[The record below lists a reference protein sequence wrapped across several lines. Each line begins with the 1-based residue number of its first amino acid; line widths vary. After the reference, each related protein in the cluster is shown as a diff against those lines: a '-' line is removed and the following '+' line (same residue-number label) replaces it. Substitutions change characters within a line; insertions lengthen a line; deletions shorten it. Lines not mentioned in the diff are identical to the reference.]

1 MGDTIAAVAT
11 ARGPAAL
18 GIVRI
23 SGPAAGEVLEGVV
36 PGTDCL
42 SEHRKM
48 LRGLARDSVSGAVLD
63 EVLCFFSPGP
73 GTATG
78 EDVAEIHGHGG
89 VLVMKTLLDAAIEA
103 GARAANPGEF
113 TFRAFSNGKIDLT
126 QAEAVMTLIGARS
139 DRAAR
144 AALKQLAGGL
154 GSLLGRILNDL
165 TGVAARIEAGLDFPD
180 EDLPAMEMEKLSAR
194 LVPMGDELARAAASF
209 EFGSKLTHGAS
220 VAIVGPANAGKS
232 SLLNRL
238 VGENRVLV
246 DSDPGTTRDVVEAA
260 AEIGGVPLRF
270 LDTAGLRSHA
280 GRLEKRGMEMT
291 ADAAAGADLL
301 LIVIDGATPGSSDET
316 ALEELVALRGM
327 SDADAIVVLNKSDLP
342 AWKEEAPA
350 ALARLNRV
358 AVSALNGDGI
368 SDLRDAV
375 EEMLVSG
382 QGENEVL
389 LTTARQHAAVSTC
402 EKHVKRAIGILDRG
416 ADPELAAT
424 DLRWARESLASLWGR
439 NATDEVIEA
448 IFSNFCLG
456 K

>member
-1 MGDTIAAVAT
+1 MRDTIAAVAT

-23 SGPAAGEVLEGVV
+23 SGPGAGKVLEGVV
-36 PGTDCL
+36 PCTNCL

-48 LRGLARDSVSGAVLD
+48 LHGLARDPVSGAVLD

-73 GTATG
+73 RTATG

-89 VLVMKTLLDAAIEA
+89 VLVLKTLLDAAIEA

-139 DRAAR
+139 NRAAR

-154 GSLLGRILNDL
+154 GSRLGRILDDL
-165 TGVAARIEAGLDFPD
+165 TGVAAEIEAALDFPD

-194 LVPMGDELARAAASF
+194 LVPMGDELARAAESF
-209 EFGSKLTHGAS
+209 GLGSKLIQGAT

-232 SLLNRL
+232 SLLNRIA
-238 VGENRVLV
+238 GENRALV

-260 AEIGGVPLRF
+260 TEIGGMPLRF
-270 LDTAGLRSHA
+270 LDTAGLRSPA
-280 GRLEKRGMEMT
+280 GLLEKRGMEMT

-301 LIVIDGATPGSSDET
+301 LIVVDGAARGSFEES
-316 ALEELVALRGM
+316 AIEELVDLRGV
-327 SDADAIVVLNKSDLP
+327 SDVDAIVVLNKNDLP
-342 AWKEEAPA
+342 TWRDEVPA
-350 ALARLNRV
+350 ALSTMDRV

-375 EEMLVSG
+375 EKMLGSG

-389 LTTARQHAAVSTC
+389 LITARQHSAVSTC
-402 EKHVKRAIGILDRG
+402 EKHVKRAVGILDRG
-416 ADPELAAT
+416 ADLELAAT

-439 NATDEVIEA
+439 NATDEVVEA
-448 IFSNFCLG
+448 IFSSFCLG

>member
-1 MGDTIAAVAT
+1 MRDTIAAVAT

-23 SGPAAGEVLEGVV
+23 SGPGAGEVLEGVV

-48 LRGLARDSVSGAVLD
+48 FHGLARDSVSGVVLD

-73 GTATG
+73 RTATG

-113 TFRAFSNGKIDLT
+113 TSRAFSNGKIDLT

-139 DRAAR
+139 DRAVR
-144 AALKQLAGGL
+144 AALRQLAGGL
-154 GSLLGRILNDL
+154 GSSLGRILDDL

-180 EDLPAMEMEKLSAR
+180 EDLPAMEIEKLSAK
-194 LVPMGDELARAAASF
+194 LVPLGDELARAAESF
-209 EFGSKLTHGAS
+209 KLGSKLAHGAS

-246 DSDPGTTRDVVEAA
+246 DSDPGTTRDVVEAT

-280 GRLEKRGMEMT
+280 GLLEKRGMEMT
-291 ADAAAGADLL
+291 AAAAAGADLL

-316 ALEELVALRGM
+316 ALGDLVDLRGM
-327 SDADAIVVLNKSDLP
+327 TDADAIVVLNKNDLP
-342 AWKEEAPA
+342 TWREEAPA
-350 ALARLNRV
+350 ALAQLNRV

-368 SDLRDAV
+368 SDLRSAV
-375 EEMLVSG
+375 EKMLVSG
-382 QGENEVL
+382 QGESEVL

-402 EKHVKRAIGILDRG
+402 EKHVKRAVGILDRG
-416 ADPELAAT
+416 ADLELAAT